1 MEKITEVFLNWQILL
16 ISLCTFIV
24 FSTVK
29 RIGTKLDPKDG
40 KKVIGGYAHSKIW
53 KMLQPA
59 MPYPIALGLV
69 FIPGVPLP
77 ELVAKT
83 LAVKILF
90 GVVAGWFA
98 DKSFQIVKGILEK
111 AGVKFPE
118 KEGE

>member
-1 MEKITEVFLNWQILL
+1 MDKIADVFLSWQILL

-24 FSTVK
+24 FSTIK
-29 RIGTKLDPKDG
+29 RIGTKRSEDKS
-40 KKVIGGYAHSKIW
+40 KVIGGFAHSKPW

-59 MPYPIALGLV
+59 IPYPIAIGLV

-77 ELVAKT
+77 ELVMKT
-83 LAVKILF
+83 LAVKIMFAL
-90 GVVAGWFA
+90 VAGWLA

-118 KEGE
+118 KEEE